1 MIACEISSG
10 WSAVSPSRISPDR
23 LQSGPNYAR
32 TVIRHE
38 TSVSSGIRVAPRS
51 PLITNVV
58 DHELLSATHLTL
70 SLAVPPSR
78 PRVVL
83 QVSAVWVDWF
93 LEVYMTIMA
102 DLEHLGLGPFEC
114 ANINSMPS
122 GTHALFMAARTCAQ
136 INLFGMSYT
145 GDLVFQRSGH
155 VQYVLV
161 TTHN

>member
-1 MIACEISSG
+1 M
-10 WSAVSPSRISPDR
+10 R
-23 LQSGPNYAR
+23 
-32 TVIRHE
+32 
-38 TSVSSGIRVAPRS
+38 
-51 PLITNVV
+51 
-58 DHELLSATHLTL
+58 
-70 SLAVPPSR
+70 
-78 PRVVL
+78 

-145 GDLVFQRSGH
+145 GDLVFERSGH
-155 VQYVLV
+155 VQYAPVLSGFPSV
-161 TTHN
+161 VSALTACVHHGYTLYRGSHSIDSRCALSSCSFWGTAFMASPTVATLRHTPCPESRSHASN